1 MSKSRLKPDIKTKLI
16 GELVI
21 MTYFLGAVLVNKYIH
36 PGSGT
41 GLTPILIWI
50 IVWGVYS
57 VYDKKYS
64 DIVDEASKQILSNVN
79 EVAIKMILYSIG
91 VIAVFF
97 STPYTQNINISNL
110 DIGIILVVVLFIQ
123 SLLKLSLFMY
133 FDRKGIY
140 D

>member
-21 MTYFLGAVLVNKYIH
+21 MTYFLGAVLINKYT
-36 PGSGT
+36 GRGT

-64 DIVDEASKQILSNVN
+64 DIVDEASKRILSNVN

>member
-21 MTYFLGAVLVNKYIH
+21 TTYLLGAVLGNKYFH
-36 PGSGT
+36 PGRGT
-41 GLTPILIWI
+41 GLTPVIIWL
-50 IVWGVYS
+50 IVWGAYS
-57 VYDKKYS
+57 IYDRKYRN
-64 DIVDEASKQILSNVN
+64 IVDEASKKILSKVN
-79 EVAIKMILYSIG
+79 EVAIKMTLYSIG

-97 STPYTQNINISNL
+97 STPYTQNIIISNL